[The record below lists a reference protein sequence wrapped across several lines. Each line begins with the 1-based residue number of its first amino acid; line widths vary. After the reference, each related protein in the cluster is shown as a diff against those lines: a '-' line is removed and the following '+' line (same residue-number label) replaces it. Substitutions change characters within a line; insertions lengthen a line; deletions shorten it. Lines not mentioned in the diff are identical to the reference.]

1 MPAPSRRP
9 SFAALPKGDA
19 GAVSALVVIFFGA
32 NWSVLVGRSTEHWD
46 AEDFFAPFFALV
58 ARLARHGHLLL
69 WNPFSGGGS
78 PDFAEPQVGAF
89 SPVTLLFGLLA
100 GSGPLA
106 FHLYWL
112 SLWLFGGLGMYVLA
126 RSLDAPPWG
135 ALVTSLGLVFSGFAL
150 GQSEHTSVVYS
161 FAFVPWIVWRVRAA
175 MTTGRVWPAFEV
187 GALWGLSA
195 LAGNPAIVIP
205 AGLFIGAIALAWL
218 PPTGPG
224 SSFSK
229 HARTYAVLMA
239 VVVAVGVVIL
249 APTYGSFRH
258 EVLGFSDRSLPV
270 PREVAMPQTGLGFNW
285 LLNMASPM
293 IVIGTYQSP
302 GWPTLDICYLP
313 LYFGAALPTLALF
326 ALWQGRRGLWAWT
339 VAAAGLL
346 FLGVALGSTLPLRGW
361 LYDLLPP
368 TRFIRHP
375 PMFRGFFTLAV
386 AMLAAVGT
394 GLVEERRRAGWPG
407 LALRPL
413 AMAAGIGA
421 TVSVLAYAWVLSTLP
436 SVRGEPLL
444 PVASLH
450 LALAWVGLAAVSL
463 AAVRR
468 AGMRRWLP
476 GALTTLT
483 VVDLVGSFALM
494 FSVVY
499 RPVDAPPAPR
509 PAPAGE
515 LLDLGL
521 AGFAR
526 AANAHA
532 NRNLYA
538 QQPALQSYTAMTN
551 PIRTRWEQD
560 GLLVGKAVG
569 PQRVWF
575 AENAPTVPP
584 TPAAFGA
591 FQRRAH
597 EVNGMVILRHSRAD
611 LLRDPATLPPDD
623 AALAA
628 IAAAAPAVPV
638 GGHVI
643 RYRADDLALRV
654 NCPQAGFLL
663 LTDRWS
669 RSWTARVNGQPVPV
683 DGGDFLFRL
692 IPVKAGEN
700 LVEMRFEPPW
710 VFPLLALS
718 WTTLLAVAVG
728 SVWQIIRRRNKI
740 PVPIVY
746 GTRPALLE
754 PAVCAAS

>member
-1 MPAPSRRP
+1 MPASPRRP
-9 SFAALPKGDA
+9 SLAALYKGDA
-19 GAVSALVVIFFGA
+19 GAVGALVVIFFGA

-89 SPVTLLFGLLA
+89 SPITLLFGLVA

-112 SLWLFGGLGMYVLA
+112 CLWLFGGLGMYVLA
-126 RSLDAPPWG
+126 RALGAPPWG
-135 ALVTSLGLVFSGFAL
+135 ALITSLGLVFSGFAL

-175 MTTGRVWPAFEV
+175 MTTGRVWPAVEA

-205 AGLFIGAIALAWL
+205 AGLFIATIALAWL
-218 PPTGPG
+218 PPAGPG
-224 SSFSK
+224 ASFSK
-229 HARTYAVLMA
+229 QARTYAVLM
-239 VVVAVGVVIL
+239 VVVVVVGVAIL
-249 APTYGSFRH
+249 APTYLSFRH
-258 EVLGFSDRSLPV
+258 EVAGFSDRSLPV
-270 PREVAMPQTGLGFNW
+270 PRDVAMPKTGLGFNW
-285 LLNMASPM
+285 LLNLASPM
-293 IVIGTYQSP
+293 IAIGTYQSP

-326 ALWQGRRGLWAWT
+326 TLWQRRRGWWAWA
-339 VAAAGLL
+339 VAGAGLL
-346 FLGVALGSTLPLRGW
+346 FLGVALGSTLPLRAW

-375 PMFRGFFTLAV
+375 PMFRGFFTLTV

-394 GLVEERRRAGWPG
+394 GIIEERRRAGWSG

-413 AMAAGIGA
+413 AVAAGIGA
-421 TVSVLAYAWVLSTLP
+421 TVSVAAYAWVLSTLP

-444 PVASLH
+444 PIASLH
-450 LALAWVGLAAVSL
+450 LALAWVGLAAVCL

-476 GALTTLT
+476 GAL
-483 VVDLVGSFALM
+483 VVLAALDLVGAFTLTI
-494 FSVVY
+494 SVVY
-499 RPVDAPPAPR
+499 RPINAPLVLR

-515 LLDLGL
+515 LLDLGPT
-521 AGFAR
+521 GFAR
-526 AANAHA
+526 IAYAHA

-538 QQPALQSYTAMTN
+538 QQPALLSYTAMTN

-575 AENAPTVPP
+575 AETVPTVPP
-584 TPAAFGA
+584 TPEAFAAF
-591 FQRRAH
+591 QHRVH
-597 EVNGMVILRHSRAD
+597 EVNGLVILRHERTA
-611 LLRDPATLPPDD
+611 LLQSQPDVLVEGS
-623 AALAA
+623 LAA
-628 IAAAAPAVPV
+628 ILTAPPAVPV
-638 GGHVI
+638 GGRVI

-654 NCPQAGFLL
+654 TCPHAGFLL

-669 RSWTARVNGQPVPV
+669 RSWTARVNGQSVPV

-692 IPVKAGEN
+692 VPVVAGEN
-700 LVEMRFEPPW
+700 LVEMRFEPPG
-710 VFPLLALS
+710 VFPMLALS
-718 WTTLLAVAVG
+718 WMTLLAVAIG
-728 SVWQIIRRRNKI
+728 SVWQIVRRRKKI
-740 PVPIVY
+740 PVPAFS

-754 PAVCAAS
+754 PAVCAVF